1 MTIRYSIASR
11 HTILNILTMTP
22 KRCAACYRKASQD
35 SKYCVYHDKAFQNM
49 TDHYTAWMNAY
60 GRISFEDFM
69 IKLSSRRETGRW
81 IKEVIAV
88 ELKSKNES
96 TI

>member
-1 MTIRYSIASR
+1 
-11 HTILNILTMTP
+11 
-22 KRCAACYRKASQD
+22 
-35 SKYCVYHDKAFQNM
+35 M

-88 ELKSKNES
+88 ELKSKKES